1 MLRKCSGLPLAII
14 VLAGLL
20 SKNHTL
26 YDWELMKENVI
37 RCIGQDDQQH
47 DDDLKYRSVSRVLG
61 LSYSELTSHLKP
73 CFLYLAR
80 YGEDVT
86 IRVKESCL
94 VLIEEGFIWLR
105 RGCVAYD
112 WLSQLVERSMI
123 QVKQMSLKGRIKS
136 FCIHD
141 LMRELCVS
149 KAQEENFL
157 HSINCRNQW
166 EEPIETNV
174 RRVSIYNNERI
185 GNLIHLRLLSIL
197 SWRIEKIPSS
207 FGNLRCL
214 QTLRVATQSANIP
227 NSMCKLEQLRHL
239 YFYTDAVGGILVG
252 IHTKNLG
259 LSDFLQLKSLNKLEI
274 SITRMK
280 LKLFSLKLEDDPM
293 PTLEKLPKLR
303 VLVIGYETF
312 IGDEMACSRG
322 GFPRLESLQLI
333 FMKNLKEWKVEMS
346 ALPRLAYL
354 CIHKCWTLRSVPD
367 GVRNISTLIEIK
379 ISNMP
384 KEFKERIEEGGEDF
398 HKVKHDHV
406 LSLYISTSFFN
417 PGFCLLVFWF
427 MFSYDLF
434 YVRSSQICNQDF
446 SLT

>member
-1 MLRKCSGLPLAII
+1 MKFILP
-14 VLAGLL
+14 
-20 SKNHTL
+20 
-26 YDWELMKENVI
+26 KE
-37 RCIGQDDQQH
+37 
-47 DDDLKYRSVSRVLG
+47 
-61 LSYSELTSHLKP
+61 
-73 CFLYLAR
+73 
-80 YGEDVT
+80 
-86 IRVKESCL
+86 
-94 VLIEEGFIWLR
+94 
-105 RGCVAYD
+105 
-112 WLSQLVERSMI
+112 
-123 QVKQMSLKGRIKS
+123 
-136 FCIHD
+136 
-141 LMRELCVS
+141 
-149 KAQEENFL
+149 
-157 HSINCRNQW
+157 
-166 EEPIETNV
+166 
-174 RRVSIYNNERI
+174 I

-259 LSDFLQLKSLNKLEI
+259 VSDFLQLKSLNKLEI
-274 SITRMK
+274 SVNEHFDTFLYNPQALTFTSLFSLAVGNYTITRMK

-354 CIHKCWTLRSVPD
+354 SVPD
-367 GVRNISTLIEIK
+367 GVRNISTLNEIK

-417 PGFCLLVFWF
+417 P
-427 MFSYDLF
+427 
-434 YVRSSQICNQDF
+434 
-446 SLT
+446 